1 VSNLRPARAIFLAG
15 LFIASALFASAQQT
29 SKPADEKAPDLKS
42 FVGIWTA
49 TYKGDVFATL
59 TLKNVNGKLTGTL
72 NNFDISTDK
81 EGNLADGTH
90 KDDGDAPL
98 LNVRLKDGALYFI
111 VLEKDQ
117 YRPGM
122 NWKFSPLSADEGELA
137 PVVDQQEDISKDTV
151 IKPIHMHRSSA
162 AH

>member
-1 VSNLRPARAIFLAG
+1 VRNLRAAQTTFLAL
-15 LFIASALFASAQQT
+15 LFVASAFCASARQN
-29 SKPADEKAPDLKS
+29 SKPSDEKPPDLKS
-42 FVGIWTA
+42 FVGTWTA

-59 TLKNVNGKLTGTL
+59 ILKPVNGKLTGTL

-122 NWKFSPLSADEGELA
+122 NWKFAPLNVDEGELL
-137 PVVDQQEDISKDTV
+137 PSSISKKTSR
-151 IKPIHMHRSSA
+151 KTP
-162 AH
+162 